1 MLSDVHILR
10 KSWLLTET
18 CQCFK
23 IIWECMCFFPVN
35 QFCKNIQ
42 KSIGVVSI
50 FDGIYY
56 LNLNET
62 EFKINKIKKKVLL
75 FLLKTT
81 SHF

>member
-1 MLSDVHILR
+1 
-10 KSWLLTET
+10 
-18 CQCFK
+18 
-23 IIWECMCFFPVN
+23 MCFLPVN
-35 QFCKNIQ
+35 QFCKNIK

-50 FDGIYY
+50 FDGIYW

-62 EFKINKIKKKVLL
+62 EFKINKIKKKVL